1 MAGALTIG
9 VTGSDARLPWAWWAT
24 RWHLL
29 RQGVDPRRLT
39 PAGERD
45 LRGCAGFVIGGGSDI
60 DPAIYGGDVSR
71 SPSVDPERDRFE
83 LFVLDH
89 ALREGLPVLGICR
102 GAQLLNV
109 HAGGSLFGDLRD
121 LRVHTSNRG
130 TLLRRNIVN
139 VLADS
144 RLADL
149 LETDRLR
156 VNSLHHQAVDR
167 CGEGLA
173 IVARDRDG
181 IAQAIEADSEV
192 LRVGVQ
198 WHPEYLP
205 QARAQRSLFRGFA
218 RACVR
223 GSRRTES

>member
-1 MAGALTIG
+1 MARALTIG
-9 VTGSDARLPWAWWAT
+9 VTGPDARLPWAWWAT
-24 RWHLL
+24 RWHLARHGANL
-29 RQGVDPRRLT
+29 RRFT
-39 PAGERD
+39 PGGDRD
-45 LRGCAGFVIGGGSDI
+45 LRGCAGFVIGGGTDI

-89 ALREGLPVLGICR
+89 ARREGLPILGICR

-109 HAGGSLFGDLRD
+109 HAGGSLLSDLRD
-121 LRVHTSNRG
+121 QRVHTSNRG
-130 TLLRRNIVN
+130 TLLRRKVVD
-139 VLADS
+139 VLPDS
-144 RLADL
+144 RLAGL
-149 LETDRLR
+149 LGTDRLQ

-181 IAQAIEADSEV
+181 IAQAIEGDSEV

-205 QARAQRSLFRGFA
+205 HAREQRALFRGF
-218 RACVR
+218 RQACD
-223 GSRRTES
+223 G